1 VIPFRAEPRP
11 ADVAAV
17 TALVSATGVFR
28 EAEIAIAAE
37 LVGEALARGAVASGY
52 RFLLAD
58 DAAGRLLGYACYG
71 PIAGTVHSFDLYWIA
86 VDPAHQGRGL
96 GRHLMAGVE
105 AAVRAA
111 GGRRLYTDTSTS
123 EAYAPT
129 RAFYLRCGHHLAAE
143 LPDFYAPGDGKAVF
157 CKVLIP

>member
-1 VIPFRAEPRP
+1 MIPFRAEPRP

-37 LVGEALARGAVASGY
+37 LVEETLARGAAASGY
-52 RFLLAD
+52 RFLLSN

-105 AAVRAA
+105 AAVHAA

-123 EAYAPT
+123 ETYAPT

-157 CKVLIP
+157 CKVLVP

>member
-1 VIPFRAEPRP
+1 MIPFRTEPRP

-17 TALVSATGVFR
+17 TALVIATGVFR
-28 EAEIAIAAE
+28 ESEIAIAAE
-37 LVGEALARGAVASGY
+37 LVEEALARGADASGY
-52 RFLLAD
+52 RFLFAE
-58 DAAGRLLGYACYG
+58 DAAGPLLGYACYG
-71 PIAGTVHSFDLYWIA
+71 PIAGTVHSFDLYWIV

-96 GRHLMAGVE
+96 GRNLMAGVE

-111 GGRRLYTDTSTS
+111 GGRRLYVDTSTS

-157 CKVLIP
+157 CKVLP